1 MRVLKSSLIVLL
13 TVGALISFVSGAASA
28 ADELGKAGEAMT
40 AAMAEMGLSKGDR
53 NLLVLTNAGYG
64 SIGNKSTE
72 AFLDTARELTGC
84 SPGNRSLLA
93 VHTSLAEPLWGGLYR
108 KDTGKLVF
116 FKWTGAGFEQQVI
129 DASPSNILTP
139 DGWKEASSGL
149 IGNRAFSV
157 VSISLTWAADP
168 PWPLLHS
175 ATFHDHFCPGV
186 NSGYIAGKYLMEKM
200 ALGSGDRYVFLTGGL
215 GKCAAD
221 ALQVM
226 FNTTPGKSGGYI
238 MDVDN
243 ETLAKYTS
251 NGTNPLII
259 AMRINNKSDVCDGTV
274 LGFDWNKAYVDTGV
288 KAEEM
293 RPKGGPAN
301 PMFWIARV
309 KMSKELARMPDNQ
322 LFSYM
327 VELKSFS
334 GKAEL
339 AAKVTGGDPYAVVW
353 DW

>member
-1 MRVLKSSLIVLL
+1 MKK
-13 TVGALISFVSGAASA
+13 
-28 ADELGKAGEAMT
+28 LGKMFFAVLV
-40 AAMAEMGLSKGDR
+40 AAMINPYVAEASNISEALAKAEQAIAEAIAETGLQKGDP

-64 SIGNKSTE
+64 SIEKQSTE
-72 AFLDTARELTGC
+72 AFLDTAMKLTGR
-84 SPGNRSLLA
+84 SPGTRSLLP
-93 VHTSLAEPLWGGLYR
+93 VHTSVAEPLWGALYR

-116 FKWTGAGFEQQVI
+116 FKWTGASFEQQVI
-129 DASPSNILTP
+129 DASLSVILTP

-149 IGNRAFSV
+149 IGQRAFSV
-157 VSISLTWAADP
+157 ISISLTWATDP
-168 PWPLLHS
+168 PWPLLLS
-175 ATFHDHFCPGV
+175 AAFHDHFCPGV

-200 ALGSGDRYVFLTGGL
+200 PLGPGDRYVFMTGGM

-226 FNTTPGKSGGYI
+226 FNTTPGKSSGYI

-243 ETLAKYTS
+243 ETLGKYAS
-251 NGTNPLII
+251 NGTDPSII
-259 AMRINNKSDVCDGTV
+259 AMRINNKSDICHGKV

-293 RPKGGPAN
+293 RPKGGPGN

-309 KMSKELARMPDNQ
+309 KMSKELARMPDQQ
-322 LFSYM
+322 LFSYI

-339 AAKVTGGDPYAVVW
+339 AAKVTSGDPYAVVW
-353 DW
+353 NQ

>member
-1 MRVLKSSLIVLL
+1 MKSLRILFFLVPAVVFLNPL
-13 TVGALISFVSGAASA
+13 VCGASSIPQ
-28 ADELGKAGEAMT
+28 EMGKAREALAGAMT
-40 AAMAEMGLSKGDR
+40 EIGLPKGNR
-53 NLLVLTNAGYG
+53 NMLVLTNAGYG
-64 SIGNKSTE
+64 SIGSHSTE
-72 AFLDTARELTGC
+72 AFLEIAGEVSGRSLGT
-84 SPGNRSLLA
+84 RSLLA
-93 VHTSLAEPLWGGLYR
+93 VHTSLTEPLWGAVYR

-129 DASPSNILTP
+129 DASPSKILTP

-149 IGNRAFSV
+149 IGQRAFSV
-157 VSISLTWAADP
+157 VSISMTWAVEP
-168 PWPLLHS
+168 PWPLLLA

-186 NSGYIAGKYLMEKM
+186 NSGYIAGKYLMERM
-200 ALGSGDRYVFLTGGL
+200 PLGPGDRYVFLTGAG

-243 ETLAKYTS
+243 ETLAKYAS
-251 NGTNPLII
+251 NGTQPSII
-259 AMRINNKSDVCDGTV
+259 AMRVNNKTDVCDGKV
-274 LGFDWNKAYVDTGV
+274 MGFDWNKVYVDTGV

-293 RPKGGPAN
+293 RPKGGPSN

-309 KMSKELARMPDNQ
+309 KMSKELARMPDQQ

-327 VELKSFS
+327 VELKSFA

-339 AAKVTGGDPYAVVW
+339 AAKVTSGDPYAIVW
-353 DW
+353 N